1 MKKSLLK
8 KIRLKAFT
16 LILSQINLNFK
27 EGTESNYCQ
36 TVIHLL

>member
-27 EGTESNYCQ
+27 GTESNYCQ